1 MEMERQKKRMQVWNL
16 LAEKIRKLV
25 EESVSNPEELQ
36 EIRIRT
42 GQPLLIQ
49 MKGQERVLPDPVHPY
64 LVTKEDIGETMGY
77 ICHYS
82 LYAYENELKQGF
94 ITVEGGHRVG
104 VAGKV
109 IIENEKVKN
118 IQYISSLNVRISHE
132 VLGCADALIPYITE
146 NKQICHTLI
155 ISPPCCGK
163 TTLIRDL
170 IRQISD
176 GNEYIKGCSVG
187 VVDERS
193 ELGGCYLGIAQNHLG
208 TRTDILDCCPKA
220 EGMIMLIRSMAPR
233 VIAVD
238 EIGTSEDI
246 HAIEYAKA
254 MKRMYSNMKI
264 RFVNMNEF
272 IERQDKIKETSDKY
286 AKGADVITRFEARLG
301 EQLMQMLALHTE
313 EQNTKYLNE
322 ISGGYGSMTKQ
333 IVKVYNECG
342 IQNGNSFF
350 EQLANVISNQNY
362 STEELRRYLLKVLI
376 GVRHVEISICGL
388 YSYALYV
395 RALDNNAEKDIY
407 KRVKEHS
414 WIPVLLE
421 SSEAE
426 ARENL
431 KLPQMDDSRWMLL
444 ELDWKAQEL
453 YGIMSGK

>member
-1 MEMERQKKRMQVWNL
+1 M
-16 LAEKIRKLV
+16 KITALID
-25 EESVSNPEELQ
+25 EFQ
-36 EIRIRT
+36 EIEIDRT
-42 GQPLLIQ
+42 QLFQKI
-49 MKGQERVLPDPVHPY
+49 KSK
-64 LVTKEDIGETMGY
+64 T
-77 ICHYS
+77 
-82 LYAYENELKQGF
+82 N
-94 ITVEGGHRVG
+94 
-104 VAGKV
+104 
-109 IIENEKVKN
+109 
-118 IQYISSLNVRISHE
+118 
-132 VLGCADALIPYITE
+132 ADALIVVTSGNFTQKGLSASVDKYKKADILK
-146 NKQICHTLI
+146 KQGADLVLELPVYCTL
-155 ISPPCCGK
+155 
-163 TTLIRDL
+163 TTFDTFAFAAVSMLEKL
-170 IRQISD
+170 
-176 GNEYIKGCSVG
+176 NC
-187 VVDERS
+187 VDELAIFCEDADEKLLKDMIQFLFIEPR
-193 ELGGCYLGIAQNHLG
+193 EYQQKIKLCMENGKNFATACAEVTEEFIPGAKAILEKQQN
-208 TRTDILDCCPKA
+208 
-220 EGMIMLIRSMAPR
+220 
-233 VIAVD
+233 
-238 EIGTSEDI
+238 I

-322 ISGGYGSMTKQ
+322 ISGGYGPMTKQ
-333 IVKVYNECG
+333 ILKVYNKCN
-342 IQNGNSFF
+342 IQNGNLFF

-376 GVRHVEISICGL
+376 GVRHVEISICGI

-407 KRVKEHS
+407 KRIKEYS

-426 ARENL
+426 ARKNL
-431 KLPQMDDSRWMLL
+431 KLLQMDDSRGILL